1 MALVERVRLLLVIF
15 PYYIACF
22 LKIPKSAIVRIERW
36 NYVLFVHRR
45 DRGGQFISC
54 RVLAYWIRRVTRMIQ
69 ICPNIEGLNQLKLS
83 IKQEVVKFPDRYPSN
98 LLNHW
103 QELLAKQEEKL
114 KSSSR
119 ASKTLVG

>member
-1 MALVERVRLLLVIF
+1 M
-15 PYYIACF
+15 
-22 LKIPKSAIVRIERW
+22 RIERW